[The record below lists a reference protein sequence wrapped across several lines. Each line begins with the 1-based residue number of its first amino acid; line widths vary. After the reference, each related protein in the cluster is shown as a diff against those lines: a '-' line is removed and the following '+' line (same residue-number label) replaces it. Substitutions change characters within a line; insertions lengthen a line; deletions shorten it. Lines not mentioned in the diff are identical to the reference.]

1 MLSTLIKAALL
12 LALTSSIAFGYQ
24 AIRLNVSEGDAK
36 ERDKAFNAILE
47 VDLEDAGFTP
57 KDVHAGIEYYYRLFY
72 GTKLLK
78 DGKPNPQFKEDY
90 VENLDNLGFITISNE
105 ENMRELLM
113 KEPSLGGFAPLNYL
127 IYKKKSETKTYVG
140 TLTPEAMLDITK
152 VKDPEVR
159 KQFTSY
165 IDALSEATDAGM
177 GGEVEYVEIDK
188 LNDKTMMEFE
198 VPFDRSGDILDAKF
212 DFMEKFEK
220 AFEKE
225 EYIIAGKRDFAE
237 FWADNDLENDKY
249 DAYWVYSLCHFTFS
263 YTVFNV
269 WQRPELGVSAPCS
282 MYMYVEKDKDV
293 LHVGMPSVENWITFG
308 KITDPAQIKFI
319 KEMDEKIRSIMISLG
334 AKEI

>member
-1 MLSTLIKAALL
+1 MLSRLVKTVVL
-12 LALTSSIAFGYQ
+12 LALTSTMAFGYQ
-24 AIRLNVSEGDAK
+24 AVRLNVSEGDAK
-36 ERDKAFNAILE
+36 ERDKAFNGILE

-57 KDVHAGIEYYYRLFY
+57 KDVHPGIEYYYRLFY
-72 GTKLLK
+72 GTELLK
-78 DGKPNPQFKEDY
+78 DGKPNPQFKTDY

-105 ENMRELLM
+105 EWLLPLLT

-159 KQFTSY
+159 KTFTEY

-177 GGEVEYVEIDK
+177 GGEVEFIEIDK
-188 LNDKTMMEFE
+188 LNDKTMVEFE
-198 VPFDRSGDILDAKF
+198 MPFDRGEDILEAKF
-212 DFMEKFEK
+212 NFMEKFEK
-220 AFEKE
+220 AFEAK
-225 EYIIAGKRDFAE
+225 EYIIAGKRDFE
-237 FWADNDLENDKY
+237 EYWADNGLENTRF

-269 WQRPELGVSAPCS
+269 WQHPELGVSAPCS
-282 MYMYVEKDKDV
+282 MYMYLDKDSNT
-293 LHVGMPSVENWITFG
+293 LKIGMPSVENWITFG
-308 KITDPAQIKFI
+308 KITDPEQIKFI
-319 KEMDEKIRSIMISLG
+319 KEMDEKIKEIMISLG

>member
-177 GGEVEYVEIDK
+177 GGEVEYIEIDK

-220 AFEKE
+220 AFEGQD
-225 EYIIAGKRDFAE
+225 YIIAGKRDFAE